1 MKDLSLQERIDQ
13 LPTPGHVETFT
24 PDEAEEVGAF
34 EEDALSLDEAEDSM
48 MDLYED
54 TRSI

>member
-1 MKDLSLQERIDQ
+1 MKDLDLKKRIDQ
-13 LPTPGHVETFT
+13 LKTPGHVETFT
-24 PDEAEEVGAF
+24 PDEAEKAGAF
-34 EEDALSLDEAEDSM
+34 EEDALTLDEAEDSV